1 VFAMGHKISELG
13 ESHGGSGKSL
23 AYSFLNKI
31 IKRRHYLEG
40 RNSKLTM
47 NEFIYSGVTEDT
59 DYVMVDDASQYIDFD
74 FFFSQITGSMKVNP
88 KNKDPY
94 EIPFEKSPKFC
105 FTSNFTIR
113 NMDPSKFRRLLFTV
127 FSDYYH
133 SSAGDDGYKQGRKVS
148 DDFGGRE
155 LFTDFTESDYNDFY
169 NFCAQCIQFFLSYD
183 FKINPPMDNVTKRN
197 LQSEMGE
204 AFMGWAEAF
213 FETRDTYDNYVYRD
227 QFFSRDIAFEEMVKG
242 TKLKWTANKF
252 KKAMRAFCQWN
263 NWVLNPEEF
272 QGKDSRIIKKIDGKT
287 QEAFYISTKVQ
298 QEMDNVH
305 VALQDDEET
314 ESGEVKTVFD
324 QE

>member
-1 VFAMGHKISELG
+1 
-13 ESHGGSGKSL
+13 
-23 AYSFLNKI
+23 
-31 IKRRHYLEG
+31 
-40 RNSKLTM
+40 
-47 NEFIYSGVTEDT
+47 
-59 DYVMVDDASQYIDFD
+59 
-74 FFFSQITGSMKVNP
+74 
-88 KNKDPY
+88 
-94 EIPFEKSPKFC
+94 
-105 FTSNFTIR
+105 
-113 NMDPSKFRRLLFTV
+113 
-127 FSDYYH
+127 
-133 SSAGDDGYKQGRKVS
+133 
-148 DDFGGRE
+148 
-155 LFTDFTESDYNDFY
+155 
-169 NFCAQCIQFFLSYD
+169 
-183 FKINPPMDNVTKRN
+183 
-197 LQSEMGE
+197 MGE

-227 QFFSRDIAFEEMVKG
+227 QFFSRDVAFEEMVKG

-305 VALQDDEET
+305 VALQDDET